1 LSETLTHPAPPT
13 DVAERLATCPLA
25 ARPHVTALRAL
36 ILDTAASLPEVGV
49 LTETLK
55 WRQPSYATQAS
66 KSGTPIRLGWDA
78 DTGNRI
84 NIFVHCQT
92 TLVDQWRQQYGDDL
106 TFIGTR
112 EIAIP
117 TDKPLP
123 IEPLRHCIA
132 MALTYHSRK
141 ERDS

>member
-1 LSETLTHPAPPT
+1 MRTLSTPPPN
-13 DVAERLATCPLA
+13 VADRLATCPPA
-25 ARPHVTALRAL
+25 ARPHINALRAL
-36 ILDTAASLPEVGV
+36 ILDTAASLPEVGL

-66 KSGTPIRLGWDA
+66 KSGTPIRLGWDT
-78 DTGNRI
+78 DTGSRI
-84 NIFVHCQT
+84 SIFVHCQT
-92 TLVDQWRQQYGDDL
+92 TLVDEWRQQYGDDL

-117 TDKPLP
+117 TDNPLP

-132 MALTYHSRK
+132 MALTYQSRNVGA
-141 ERDS
+141 